1 MIAILRRELRAYYR
15 GIMGYLFAAFLL
27 IFAGIYTMAYN
38 LSGYYSNFEY
48 VLSAISF
55 IYLVAVPILTM
66 RSVAEEKKQKTDQLL
81 YSLPL
86 RLSDVVLGKYFAM
99 LAVLAVPMGVMC
111 LYPLILSQFG
121 TVVFATAYA
130 SILGFF
136 MLGAAL
142 IAMGLF
148 ISSMVESQVAAAVLT
163 LVATLIVYLMSGL
176 ASFVSSS
183 SGASLLALCLLVI
196 VFAIVLYIAARNA
209 IVSMLAAMLGV
220 GGLYIWY
227 AAKPDAFSGL
237 FARMMEQLS
246 LFDRFYTFV
255 DGVFDLTAIVYYASI
270 AGVFLFLAVQAL
282 EKRRWSE

>member
-27 IFAGIYTMAYN
+27 VFAGIYTMAYN
-38 LSGYYSNFEY
+38 LSGYYANFEY
-48 VLSAISF
+48 VLNSICF

-66 RSVAEEKKQKTDQLL
+66 RSVAEEKKQRTDQLL

-121 TVVFATAYA
+121 AVSFATAYA
-130 SILGFF
+130 AIFGFF

-163 LVATLIVYLMSGL
+163 LVATLIVYLMNGL

-183 SGASLLALCLLVI
+183 AGASLMALCLLVI
-196 VFAIVLYIAARNA
+196 LFAIVLYIAAKNA
-209 IVSMLAAMLGV
+209 IVSMLAALLGV

-237 FARMMEQLS
+237 FARIMNELS

-255 DGVFDLTAIVYYASI
+255 NGVLDLTAIVYYASI
-270 AGVFLFLAVQAL
+270 AAVFLFLAVQAL